1 MTYEELIAQ
10 YLAAGG
16 MMPGMQGEGNVF
28 RAPVVTLPDGRQ
40 AVMGDTGQLS
50 IYDNMVAGTG
60 SAGGGRDVS
69 VFDPGGGQ
77 SIAPYWQAN
86 GEGDNWQRSLLGALA
101 VGVGG
106 PALGVAGNA
115 LAGSLGGAA
124 SAPLGAEGMLAIDGV
139 QGVPGMSGLD
149 GASMAAIDG
158 SALGSS
164 VAQQEALLGAAQG
177 GTAGTTGWGAAAPV
191 AAGGGLTTAG
201 ILGGTAGGAGAGF
214 AAPTLGGAAAGTGAA
229 LGGVGSALG
238 GVGAALASNPALVGA
253 ALGGLAGA
261 AGSGPETTTSA
272 QDLPEWLRPYAQSML
287 GRADALSQRP
297 YEAYPGQR
305 VANLSGD
312 QQLAM
317 TQIRD
322 LATVGNPLVNQA
334 QGQQSNVIGGGMLN
348 ANPYIDQVAK
358 SVGDR
363 MGEAYATGTR
373 ANLASGANMAG
384 GGGVRYNSAAQQMM
398 GNADRSFGD
407 ALGSTMSNLYMGNY
421 QNERAA
427 QDAASR
433 GSLQFGTFGRGNT
446 EGLLNSGGVQQNTT
460 QNILGANY
468 DEWQQRQGWPVQNLG
483 ILQGAINPQYGRT
496 STQTDPGVSTWQG
509 LLGGAMGGAG
519 IARSLFGG
527 QSNSLYGNSGQS
539 QGWTPEQLGMNNGS
553 YWGGW

>member
-60 SAGGGRDVS
+60 SSGGGRDVS
-69 VFDPGGGQ
+69 VYDPGGGQ
-77 SIAPYWQAN
+77 SIDPYWQAN

-106 PALGVAGNA
+106 PALGIAGNA
-115 LAGSLGGAA
+115 LAGLGGAA
-124 SAPLGAEGMLAIDGV
+124 GAPLGAEGMLAIDGV
-139 QGVPGMSGLD
+139 QGVPGMAGLD

-191 AAGGGLTTAG
+191 AGGGGLTTAG
-201 ILGGTAGGAGAGF
+201 ILGGTAGGAGTAGAGF
-214 AAPTLGGAAAGTGAA
+214 ATPTLGGAAAGTGAA
-229 LGGVGSALG
+229 LGGIGS
-238 GVGAALASNPALVGA
+238 ALASNPALVGA

-261 AGSGPETTTSA
+261 AGGGDATSTA
-272 QDLPEWLRPYAQSML
+272 SRDLPAWLQPYAQSYL

-297 YEAYPGQR
+297 FEAYSGQR
-305 VANLSGD
+305 VANLSPD
-312 QQLAM
+312 QQTAM
-317 TQIRD
+317 TQVRD

-358 SVGDR
+358 NIGDR

-373 ANLASGANMAG
+373 ANLASSANMAG
-384 GGGVRYNSAAQQMM
+384 GGGQRFNSAAQQVM

-427 QDAASR
+427 QDAAAR
-433 GSLQFGTFGRGNT
+433 GSLNFGNFGRQNT
-446 EGLLNSGGVQQNTT
+446 EGLLNVGGLAQGTT
-460 QNILGANY
+460 QNILNANY

-483 ILQGAINPQYGRT
+483 ILGGAINPGFGQT
-496 STQTDPGVSTWQG
+496 TTQTDPGSSTWERV
-509 LLGGAMGGAG
+509 LGGALGGAG
-519 IARSLFGG
+519 IARSLYGG
-527 QSNSLYGNSGQS
+527 QSNSLYGNTPLQS
-539 QGWTPEQLGMNNGS
+539 PTFGGNLGSMPNYLMPGT
-553 YWGGW
+553 WG

>member
-60 SAGGGRDVS
+60 SSGGGRDVS
-69 VFDPGGGQ
+69 VYDPGGGQ
-77 SIAPYWQAN
+77 SIDPYWQAN

-106 PALGVAGNA
+106 PALGAAGNA
-115 LAGSLGGAA
+115 LLGA
-124 SAPLGAEGMLAIDGV
+124 SAAP
-139 QGVPGMSGLD
+139 
-149 GASMAAIDG
+149 AA
-158 SALGSS
+158 A
-164 VAQQEALLGAAQG
+164 
-177 GTAGTTGWGAAAPV
+177 AAAPV
-191 AAGGGLTTAG
+191 AAAPAAAASTAPAAAG
-201 ILGGTAGGAGAGF
+201 VAGGAT
-214 AAPTLGGAAAGTGAA
+214 AAPVAATTGALGGAGAA
-229 LGGVGSALG
+229 LGGIGS
-238 GVGAALASNPALVGA
+238 ALASNPALVGA

-261 AGSGPETTTSA
+261 AGGGPETTTSA

-334 QGQQSNVIGGGMLN
+334 QGQQANVIGGGMLN